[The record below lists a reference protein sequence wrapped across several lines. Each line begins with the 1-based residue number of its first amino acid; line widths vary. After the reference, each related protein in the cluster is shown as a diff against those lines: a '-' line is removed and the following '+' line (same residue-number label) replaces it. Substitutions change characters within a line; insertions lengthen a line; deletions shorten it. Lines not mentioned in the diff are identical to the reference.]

1 MDILDI
7 LLDEKNN
14 DPIVLTDDQGTL
26 YRFQQIAVI
35 PYNNKIYCILKPID
49 PMKDIEENE
58 AIVFYVDEKD
68 DSPSLKIE
76 TDELTALKIFEG
88 YYDLLEKRL
97 NKEEAV

>member
-7 LLDEKNN
+7 LLDEENN
-14 DPIVLTDDQGTL
+14 DPIVLTDEKGAL

-35 PYNNKIYCILKPID
+35 PYNNKTYCILKPIN
-49 PMKDIEENE
+49 PMKDVKEDE

-68 DSPSLKIE
+68 DSPSLKVE

-97 NKEEAV
+97 NKEEEE